1 MSCSEKIQFVKF
13 IVQPNQLVG
22 IYITNSIAMELI
34 VQIGQLVRI
43 LLVALVLQS
52 VTNIHKSV
60 LNSSRYNDLAKSNIE
75 MLVYVI
81 MLVQD

>member
-13 IVQPNQLVG
+13 IVQPNQLVRKC
-22 IYITNSIAMELI
+22 ITNSIAMELI
-34 VQIGQLVRI
+34 VQIGQLVKNPFGCSCASIRNKYPYEFFEFKRCN
-43 LLVALVLQS
+43 A
-52 VTNIHKSV
+52 
-60 LNSSRYNDLAKSNIE
+60 LAKSNIE